1 MNKEILISATDLKKY
16 FPVHKF
22 MGGKQYVKAVDGVS
36 LEINKGETFGLVGES
51 GCGKSTLE
59 RTLIRMYDITDGK
72 VTYKGKDI
80 TNEKAK
86 NLQWMKDEVQIIFQ
100 DPYSALNPFWN
111 VREIINEP
119 LKKAGMEEKEAEER
133 IEYLLNKVGMS
144 KADMDKFPYEFSGG
158 QRQRI
163 GIARALAI
171 EPEFIVCD
179 EPISA
184 LDVSI
189 QAQVVNLLI
198 ELQQKKNLTYLFIA
212 HDLSMVRHISTRIG
226 VMYLGKIVEIA
237 ESDELYQNPLHPYT
251 KALMAAI
258 PIPDPDTEEQK
269 KRIRLE
275 GEIPSPVNP
284 KPGCRFV
291 TRCRYATEKCHQ
303 ETPQLEELKPEHFV
317 ACHRA
322 KELMED
328 HPQE

>member
-133 IEYLLNKVGMS
+133 IEYLLNKVGLNGS
-144 KADMDKFPYEFSGG
+144 HINRYAHEFSGG

-163 GIARALAI
+163 GIARALAVQ
-171 EPEFIVCD
+171 PDFIVCD

-189 QAQVVNLLI
+189 QAQVINMLE
-198 ELQQKKNLTYLFIA
+198 ELQEEFGLTYLFIA
-212 HDLSMVRHISTRIG
+212 HDLSMVKHISTHIG
-226 VMYLGKIVEIA
+226 VMYLGQMVEKGPA
-237 ESDELYQNPLHPYT
+237 DDVYMKPKHPYT
-251 KALMAAI
+251 KALLSAV
-258 PIPDPDTEEQK
+258 PIPDPK
-269 KRIRLE
+269 VAKANKRIVLE
-275 GEIPSPVNP
+275 GDIPSPIDTP
-284 KPGCRFV
+284 PGCRFKG
-291 TRCRYATEKCHQ
+291 RCKEAMKICSEVN
-303 ETPQLEELKPEHFV
+303 PELKEVETGHFV
-317 ACHRA
+317 ACHLY
-322 KELMED
+322 K
-328 HPQE
+328 

>member
-133 IEYLLNKVGMS
+133 IEYLLKKVGMS

-163 GIARALAI
+163 GIARALSVN
-171 EPEFIVCD
+171 PEFIVCD
-179 EPISA
+179 EPIAA

-189 QAQVVNLLI
+189 QAQVVNML
-198 ELQQKKNLTYLFIA
+198 EDLQNEFGLTYLFAA
-212 HDLSMVRHISTRIG
+212 HDLSMVRYISTRIG
-226 VMYLGKIVEIA
+226 VMYLGTLVEVA
-237 ESDELYQNPLHPYT
+237 ESNELYTNPMHPYT
-251 KALMAAI
+251 KALLSAI
-258 PIPDPDTEEQK
+258 PIVDPLKAREH
-269 KRIRLE
+269 KRIQLK
-275 GEIPSPVNP
+275 GELPSPMNIP
-284 KPGCRFV
+284 EGCRFV
-291 TRCRYATEKCHQ
+291 TRCPYATEACKNGVPKLQ
-303 ETPQLEELKPEHFV
+303 EISKGHSV

-322 KELMED
+322 KEIL
-328 HPQE
+328 

>member
-133 IEYLLNKVGMS
+133 IEYVLNKVGMS

-163 GIARALAI
+163 GIARALSVN
-171 EPEFIVCD
+171 PEFIVCD
-179 EPISA
+179 EPIAA

-189 QAQVVNLLI
+189 QAQVVNML
-198 ELQQKKNLTYLFIA
+198 EDLQNEFGLTYLFAA
-212 HDLSMVRHISTRIG
+212 HDLSMVRYISTRIG
-226 VMYLGKIVEIA
+226 VMYLGTLVEVA
-237 ESDELYQNPLHPYT
+237 ESNELYTNPMHPYT
-251 KALMAAI
+251 KALLSAI
-258 PIPDPDTEEQK
+258 PIVDPLKAREH
-269 KRIRLE
+269 KRIQLK
-275 GEIPSPVNP
+275 GELPSPMNIP
-284 KPGCRFV
+284 EGCRFV
-291 TRCRYATEKCHQ
+291 TRCPYATEACKNGVPKLQ
-303 ETPQLEELKPEHFV
+303 EISKGHSV

-322 KELMED
+322 KEIL
-328 HPQE
+328 